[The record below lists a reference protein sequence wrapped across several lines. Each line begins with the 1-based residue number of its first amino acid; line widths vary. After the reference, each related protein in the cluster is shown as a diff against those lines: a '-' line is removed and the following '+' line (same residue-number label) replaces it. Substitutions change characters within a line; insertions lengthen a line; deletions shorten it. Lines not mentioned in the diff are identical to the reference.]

1 MPNAQAF
8 PTHTKGDVSQAELG
22 SSWWAWTPHLPGAVA
37 WSSRWVLPS
46 GEAVSRRVR
55 KSSLISLSP
64 PSVHHRSRQLSCGNV
79 VPSAHP
85 WHRPGP
91 AGLPASALHTAPH
104 ADPAELRSAGRGAL
118 LRTRRC
124 SRCLP
129 REIRA
134 AERDPGS
141 CAVLPP
147 RLAALQH
154 AAPFLTIRAFKSTLF
169 IYFF

>member
-8 PTHTKGDVSQAELG
+8 PAHTKGDVSQAELG

-55 KSSLISLSP
+55 KSSLISLS

-118 LRTRRC
+118 LRTGGAPGASRVRSELPSVTPARARC
-124 SRCLP
+124 SR
-129 REIRA
+129 RA
-134 AERDPGS
+134 GRSPGS
-141 CAVLPP
+141 SSA
-147 RLAALQH
+147 RGALSDRQG
-154 AAPFLTIRAFKSTLF
+154 F
-169 IYFF
+169 

>member
-1 MPNAQAF
+1 MCARA
-8 PTHTKGDVSQAELG
+8 KRSGVSRSHEGRRQ
-22 SSWWAWTPHLPGAVA
+22 
-37 WSSRWVLPS
+37 SSRTWVFLVGLDSPPPWGGRVVLQMGPPVWGGGVPS
-46 GEAVSRRVR
+46 GSEVIFD
-55 KSSLISLSP
+55 LPFSP
-64 PSVHHRSRQLSCGNV
+64 ICPPPIPQLFCPNV

-104 ADPAELRSAGRGAL
+104 ADLAELRSAGRGAL

-147 RLAALQH
+147 GGTVAWQRFSARRPL
-154 AAPFLTIRAFKSTLF
+154 
-169 IYFF
+169 

>member
-8 PTHTKGDVSQAELG
+8 PAHTKGDVSQAELG

-64 PSVHHRSRQLSCGNV
+64 PSVHHRSRQLSCGNT

-91 AGLPASALHTAPH
+91 GRPPGLGVAHGSARGPRRA
-104 ADPAELRSAGRGAL
+104 AKRGARSPAL
-118 LRTRRC
+118 DRRC